1 MKFQNEPD
9 FRVTA
14 DELFQISEDRMDFGL
29 NVRHGDHWKRD
40 PNHNIKADDYKMNF
54 RKQMNAVEQ
63 LTAIFKTILDSI

>member
-1 MKFQNEPD
+1 
-9 FRVTA
+9 
-14 DELFQISEDRMDFGL
+14 MDFGL